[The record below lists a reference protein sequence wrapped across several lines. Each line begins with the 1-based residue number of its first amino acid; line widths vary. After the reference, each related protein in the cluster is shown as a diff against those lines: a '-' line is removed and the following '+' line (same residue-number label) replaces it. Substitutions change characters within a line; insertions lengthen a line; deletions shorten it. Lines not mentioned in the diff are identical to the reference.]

1 MKTGD
6 KIKVF
11 EDTDIRAY
19 INWVNSKGFYAHYFN
34 GYIYIGDSFTANEK
48 KRNKIARSIRKSR
61 EKTGLSI
68 EELANK
74 IGVRETTV
82 FNWERGYSKP
92 SEVNQGLL
100 KQITGW
106 EGIEDADT

>member
-11 EDTDIRAY
+11 EDTDVRAY
-19 INWVNSKGFYAHYFN
+19 INWVNSKGFNAHYAR
-34 GYIYIGDSFTANEK
+34 GYIHIDETFTLSEK
-48 KRNKIARSIRKSR
+48 KKNKIAKSIRKAR

-74 IGVRETTV
+74 VGVRDSTV
-82 FNWERGYSKP
+82 FNWERGYSLP
-92 SEVNQGLL
+92 NEFNRDLL
-100 KQITGW
+100 RKIIGW
-106 EGIEDADT
+106 EGVEDANT